1 MYLLLFSG
9 IKLYIITRPEQYI
22 MSSGW
27 KWLDKN
33 GNPIIS
39 YNEGYNSF
47 AKSIPT
53 TDGMNDTLND
63 LTPTDNLFFDDDPI
77 NINQVAQEIATNNK
91 AKSKGST
98 ISLKTIFC
106 PPGKLQLLSSS
117 TNELI
122 DVIGS
127 HMIQPPSLNY
137 INAIN
142 YAVAKYNGGNLFAT
156 LLQLQSADIKNEV
169 EVGRG
174 LTIDMINK
182 IITHVSKHTT
192 DPRCKY
198 YFDFDKL
205 LSHVEGLILNLFQD
219 QYISQLQLKPTE
231 DELLLSYAKYL
242 FSDYTGDEPIDGS
255 GRMAKLQE
263 MFEQINEAG
272 IGVYIV
278 TNNPS
283 AARSIGMS
291 NERRLFIKLIKILFP
306 TFTDDHL
313 ICSKTNADRNKGVI
327 IVNINDPS
335 RLSMGLAEIFPKGGM
350 TRTKHRKSKR
360 RYKVSSVHT
369 ANKKKQRNSKRYKN
383 KRPFL

>member
-1 MYLLLFSG
+1 
-9 IKLYIITRPEQYI
+9 

-27 KWLDKN
+27 KWIKDN
-33 GNPIIS
+33 TGNPIIS
-39 YNEGYNSF
+39 YNESYNSL
-47 AKSIPT
+47 AQSIPT
-53 TDGMNDTLND
+53 TDGMNDTLDD

-77 NINQVAQEIATNNK
+77 NINKVAQEIATNNE
-91 AKSKGST
+91 AKSKGYT

-106 PPGKLQLLSSS
+106 PPGKLQLLSLLSK
-117 TNELI
+117 EALI

-127 HMIQPPSLNY
+127 QMIQPPSLNY

-156 LLQLQSADIKNEV
+156 LLQLQSAANIKNEV

-182 IITHVSKHTT
+182 IITHVSKSTT
-192 DPRCKY
+192 DSRCKY

-205 LSHVEGLILNLFQD
+205 LSHVEGLILNLFHD
-219 QYISQLQLKPTE
+219 KYISLLDPKPTE
-231 DELLLSYAKYL
+231 DELLLSYAKYI
-242 FSDYTGDEPIDGS
+242 FSDYTGDEPIDES
-255 GRMAKLQE
+255 GRMARLQE
-263 MFEQINEAG
+263 MFEQINKAG

-283 AARSIGMS
+283 ASRSINMS

-306 TFTDDHL
+306 TFTDDNL
-313 ICSKTNADRNKGVI
+313 ICSKTNADRNKGTI
-327 IVNINDPS
+327 IVKINDTS
-335 RLSMGLAEIFPKGGM
+335 RLSESLASIFPKGGM

-369 ANKKKQRNSKRYKN
+369 ANKKKTKK
-383 KRPFL
+383 

>member
-1 MYLLLFSG
+1 
-9 IKLYIITRPEQYI
+9 

-27 KWLDKN
+27 NLIKDNTGKPTIYYN
-33 GNPIIS
+33 ES
-39 YNEGYNSF
+39 YNSLVPSN
-47 AKSIPT
+47 PT
-53 TDGMNDTLND
+53 SDGMTDTLD
-63 LTPTDNLFFDDDPI
+63 ALRSTDDLFFDDDPI
-77 NINQVAQEIATNNK
+77 NINQVAQEIAKNNK
-91 AKSKGST
+91 AKSNDPK

-117 TNELI
+117 TGDLI

-127 HMIQPPSLNY
+127 NMIQPESLKY
-137 INAIN
+137 RNAIN
-142 YAVAKYNGGNLFAT
+142 YADAKLNGGNLFAT
-156 LLQLQSADIKNEV
+156 LLNHHPPDIKNEV

-182 IITHVSKHTT
+182 IITHVSTPTT
-192 DPRCKY
+192 DSRCKY

-205 LSHVEGLILNLFQD
+205 LSHVEELILSLFQE
-219 QYISQLQLKPTE
+219 QYISQLQPKPTE

-242 FSDYTGDEPIDGS
+242 FSDYDGDEPINGS
-255 GRMAKLQE
+255 GRMARLQE
-263 MFEQINEAG
+263 MFKQVNDAG

-283 AARSIGMS
+283 AARSIGTS

-306 TFTDDHL
+306 DFTDDHL
-313 ICSKTNADRNKGVI
+313 ICSQTNANKNKGVI

-335 RLSMGLAEIFPKGGM
+335 KLHQGLAEIFPKGGM

-360 RYKVSSVHT
+360 RYKVSSTHT

>member
-1 MYLLLFSG
+1 MN
-9 IKLYIITRPEQYI
+9 
-22 MSSGW
+22 SGW
-27 KWLDKN
+27 NSIKDKT
-33 GNPIIS
+33 GKSTIS
-39 YNEGYNSF
+39 YNKSYNSS
-47 AKSIPT
+47 AQSIPT
-53 TDGMNDTLND
+53 TDGMNDTLD
-63 LTPTDNLFFDDDPI
+63 ELTPTDNLFFDDDPI
-77 NINQVAQEIATNNK
+77 NINQVAQEIAKNNE

-98 ISLKTIFC
+98 IISLKTIFC

-117 TNELI
+117 NGALI

-127 HMIQPPSLNY
+127 QMIQPPSLNY

-142 YAVAKYNGGNLFAT
+142 YAVAKYNERNLFAN
-156 LLQLQSADIKNEV
+156 LLQLQPAADIKNEV

-182 IITHVSKHTT
+182 IITHVSKSTT
-192 DPRCKY
+192 DSRCKY

-205 LSHVEGLILNLFQD
+205 LSHVEGLILSLFQD
-219 QYISQLQLKPTE
+219 QYINLLQPKPTE
-231 DELLLSYAKYL
+231 DELLLSYAKYI
-242 FSDYTGDEPIDGS
+242 FSDYTGNEPIDGS
-255 GRMAKLQE
+255 GRMARLQE
-263 MFEQINEAG
+263 MFEQINKAG

-283 AARSIGMS
+283 ASRSIDMS

-306 TFTDDHL
+306 TFTDDNL
-313 ICSKTNADRNKGVI
+313 ICSRTNADRNKGTI
-327 IVNINDPS
+327 IVKINDPS
-335 RLSMGLAEIFPKGGM
+335 RLSESLAEIFPKGGM